1 MKLNAD
7 TDKAD
12 RQHITHLAKQA
23 QSLNQEAKAKAAS
36 KKLFKYLRL
45 LADI

>member
-1 MKLNAD
+1 V
-7 TDKAD
+7 
-12 RQHITHLAKQA
+12 KQA
-23 QSLNQEAKAKAAS
+23 QSMNQEAKAKSAA